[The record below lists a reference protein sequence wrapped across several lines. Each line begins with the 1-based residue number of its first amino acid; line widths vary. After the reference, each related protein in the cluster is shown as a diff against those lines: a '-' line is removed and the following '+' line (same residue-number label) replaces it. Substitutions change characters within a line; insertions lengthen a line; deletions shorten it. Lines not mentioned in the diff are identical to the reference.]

1 MKRLFAVVILS
12 LPAFG
17 QATYSGA
24 GLDAGGAVYGA
35 PAGFYAALPQ
45 LWVDNNEL
53 TCAMTSSCYAG
64 SPGATLTA
72 PAYELALGSSTW
84 VSATPPSYCGF
95 SLPYAA
101 TGDGK
106 QAAIT
111 AMEACRT
118 AGITHGTAIGIIL
131 DIPPGVY
138 TLASGVGIIIPQ
150 TSNTL
155 ASAPLI
161 LRSTSDSTLTA
172 LPEPVGAGGIQDNLA
187 SSTNIG
193 LNNPDF
199 TGQNLYFSLGP
210 QNPSG
215 IITGVTTVSVNSTT
229 LAAIAANSAAQLLPL
244 ANGYVSPVLAPG
256 SGCVTVDSGNNSEC
270 VVPVSGAN
278 QDGIYG
284 VFAKTHALGV
294 AATYAPNAGLAGVC
308 NGSGTFRMA
317 NGVCKNIAQYNYL
330 QSMYV
335 DECSAINCVPIQMCS
350 GAAGDLTYCGVPLG
364 PDHWMLEDGAAMMPA
379 GNTNGSNLVFTGS
392 PGTETALSQFASHIH
407 FRRYAALGDWT
418 SLATGYNSI
427 ASGFDLNG
435 CQYCSVVGSQTS
447 QLLRPGAEGHAGNG
461 DGTTLK
467 FANDWFEGQSSCI
480 FPGGYSSP
488 PGILG
493 FVPFTDV
500 EFRRSRC
507 TYPYSWLGGSISG
520 VQIATDG
527 SLASGSAVLTA
538 GSNPFPP
545 GQTGYNINIKGAGAG
560 GATLTTTVLSYQ
572 NPGQV
577 TLSTSASTT
586 VSGAGTISIYANPQW
601 TGSAV
606 RKNCSELKSGER
618 VLMYGFICEN
628 VDNSGGQNG
637 ISSSQD
643 PRNTS
648 GVVHGAS
655 LGQNYQSVV
664 SDLNVIGTIFRNTCE
679 GINDEARGVA
689 ISGVTYTATRELF
702 SNILEYAT
710 TGSNPGCNNQTP
722 GIQLYNGHQLWNAIV
737 TESAAGIATATAF
750 ASVDDGVN
758 LAGVASANG
767 IHTTYTTCLSGCAS
781 TDADVNAMLC
791 GSPSGAF
798 IFVSGFTV
806 SANNSTYTG
815 FQCSASSAYVDANT
829 PLTITLV
836 NSGGVSESPAGLA
849 TANPI
854 LSNTSGAGYQVTDI
868 RTGEPATIQD
878 CGGGIGFKGTGNSAF
893 NVATYTLGNYTVP
906 FTIGPLTTQG
916 SLPWSGVWSALND
929 TVIYPWPPAGSPSI
943 PVGSTDNSG
952 SCIFSNV
959 ESGPSYTTFNHITFV
974 GDALATMGGGP
985 AVSNGP
991 PFIFNHALLNS
1002 ILLSQAGAPKA
1013 GWYNSAVVLPQE
1025 GTNTEIFNYDVTSM
1039 TADHLV
1045 WPGRPASLY
1054 TPYGNNP
1061 AFPVATPVM
1070 YFPATDYCSGS
1081 TYASSG
1087 SNCVAFAGAM
1097 SLPSGPM
1104 PLTLPDYHLFSLR
1117 SDSPYH
1123 NQAPDGG
1130 DIGVNILSIDSAQT
1144 VNTFVCTSLCGS
1156 PGPFPD

>member
-118 AGITHGTAIGIIL
+118 AGITHGTALGIIL

-350 GAAGDLTYCGVPLG
+350 GAADDLTYCGVPLG

-447 QLLRPGAEGHAGNG
+447 QL
-461 DGTTLK
+461 
-467 FANDWFEGQSSCI
+467 
-480 FPGGYSSP
+480 
-488 PGILG
+488 
-493 FVPFTDV
+493 
-500 EFRRSRC
+500 RS
-507 TYPYSWLGGSISG
+507 
-520 VQIATDG
+520 
-527 SLASGSAVLTA
+527 
-538 GSNPFPP
+538 
-545 GQTGYNINIKGAGAG
+545 
-560 GATLTTTVLSYQ
+560 
-572 NPGQV
+572 
-577 TLSTSASTT
+577 
-586 VSGAGTISIYANPQW
+586 
-601 TGSAV
+601 
-606 RKNCSELKSGER
+606 EE
-618 VLMYGFICEN
+618 
-628 VDNSGGQNG
+628 
-637 ISSSQD
+637 
-643 PRNTS
+643 
-648 GVVHGAS
+648 
-655 LGQNYQSVV
+655 
-664 SDLNVIGTIFRNTCE
+664 
-679 GINDEARGVA
+679 
-689 ISGVTYTATRELF
+689 
-702 SNILEYAT
+702 
-710 TGSNPGCNNQTP
+710 
-722 GIQLYNGHQLWNAIV
+722 
-737 TESAAGIATATAF
+737 
-750 ASVDDGVN
+750 
-758 LAGVASANG
+758 
-767 IHTTYTTCLSGCAS
+767 
-781 TDADVNAMLC
+781 
-791 GSPSGAF
+791 
-798 IFVSGFTV
+798 
-806 SANNSTYTG
+806 
-815 FQCSASSAYVDANT
+815 
-829 PLTITLV
+829 
-836 NSGGVSESPAGLA
+836 
-849 TANPI
+849 
-854 LSNTSGAGYQVTDI
+854 
-868 RTGEPATIQD
+868 
-878 CGGGIGFKGTGNSAF
+878 
-893 NVATYTLGNYTVP
+893 
-906 FTIGPLTTQG
+906 
-916 SLPWSGVWSALND
+916 
-929 TVIYPWPPAGSPSI
+929 
-943 PVGSTDNSG
+943 
-952 SCIFSNV
+952 
-959 ESGPSYTTFNHITFV
+959 
-974 GDALATMGGGP
+974 
-985 AVSNGP
+985 
-991 PFIFNHALLNS
+991 
-1002 ILLSQAGAPKA
+1002 
-1013 GWYNSAVVLPQE
+1013 
-1025 GTNTEIFNYDVTSM
+1025 
-1039 TADHLV
+1039 
-1045 WPGRPASLY
+1045 
-1054 TPYGNNP
+1054 
-1061 AFPVATPVM
+1061 
-1070 YFPATDYCSGS
+1070 
-1081 TYASSG
+1081 
-1087 SNCVAFAGAM
+1087 
-1097 SLPSGPM
+1097 
-1104 PLTLPDYHLFSLR
+1104 
-1117 SDSPYH
+1117 
-1123 NQAPDGG
+1123 
-1130 DIGVNILSIDSAQT
+1130 
-1144 VNTFVCTSLCGS
+1144 
-1156 PGPFPD
+1156 